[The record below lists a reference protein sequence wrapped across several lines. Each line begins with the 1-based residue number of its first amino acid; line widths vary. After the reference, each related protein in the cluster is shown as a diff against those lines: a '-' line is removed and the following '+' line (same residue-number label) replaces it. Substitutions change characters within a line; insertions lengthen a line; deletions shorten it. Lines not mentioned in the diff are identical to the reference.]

1 MAQTGPVCDC
11 LSFRTDRRII
21 GKLTAFVKNNMI
33 SDVTLSWVK
42 DSMQNELLQ
51 KMGKND
57 FQEVMEALS
66 KLSALNDEAGVAAS
80 QLYIMAWES
89 KLAKDNKFK

>member
-1 MAQTGPVCDC
+1 
-11 LSFRTDRRII
+11 
-21 GKLTAFVKNNMI
+21 MI

-89 KLAKDNKFK
+89 KLAKDNKFKW